1 MSTIHIEHVET
12 LSDTDVDQLAE
23 LLVAV
28 AEQGASIGFFPP
40 LDLDVA
46 KDYWKH
52 VPQPNVLLL
61 VARQADRIVGTVNLD
76 CSTKQNGQHR
86 AEVNKL
92 LVHPKAQRLG
102 VGRKLMTAL
111 EVTALEHGRTTLY
124 LDTREGDGSNA
135 FYESQG
141 WTKVGVIP
149 RATRNVRGEYES
161 TVFYYKLL
169 DA

>member
-1 MSTIHIEHVET
+1 MSTIRIEQVET
-12 LSDTDVDQLAE
+12 LSDTDVEQLAE

-40 LDLDVA
+40 LDPDTA
-46 KDYWKH
+46 RDYWRH
-52 VPQPNVLLL
+52 VLQPNVLLL
-61 VARQADRIVGTVNLD
+61 VARQDDRIVGTVNLD

-92 LVHPKAQRLG
+92 LVHPDEQRLG
-102 VGRKLMTAL
+102 VGRKLMAALETTAL
-111 EVTALEHGRTTLY
+111 ETGRTTLY

-135 FYESQG
+135 FYESLG
-141 WTKVGVIP
+141 WIKVGIIP
-149 RATRNVRGEYES
+149 RATRNVHGKYES